1 MEWKTDKNQEKELKM
16 AWGVSQ
22 IADLVIII
30 VDFLKKIEEIIDPK
44 EKSTIEDTVLRVVG
58 EIAERLAKD

>member
-1 MEWKTDKNQEKELKM
+1 M

-30 VDFLKKIEEIIDPK
+30 VDFLKKIEEILDPE

-58 EIAERLAKD
+58 EIAERLK

>member
-1 MEWKTDKNQEKELKM
+1 M
-16 AWGVSQ
+16 ALGVSQ
-22 IADLVIII
+22 IASLVLII

-58 EIAERLAKD
+58 EIAERLAKE